1 MHAMMHLVW
10 FAIPLF
16 SADRTRAV
24 PIGSL
29 VPLSAESKCS
39 NVRGLEYLVG
49 TRDKNRFALSVTWH
63 SSAA

>member
-29 VPLSAESKCS
+29 VPIADPSTCS
-39 NVRGLEYLVG
+39 NVRSQNLLLDHLVG
-49 TRDKNRFALSVTWH
+49 PGEQRRRDG
-63 SSAA
+63 